1 MTSQSDRA
9 LAALIRS
16 TIPGTSIEWL
26 CREFPLGL
34 MPVRIHFSRI
44 AVLRGCQL
52 PARSP
57 SFRNMTVLATFACV
71 GENARV
77 ALGRVFVIL
86 GGVVR

>member
-1 MTSQSDRA
+1 M
-9 LAALIRS
+9 
-16 TIPGTSIEWL
+16 
-26 CREFPLGL
+26 
-34 MPVRIHFSRI
+34 RIHFSRI

-52 PARSP
+52 PARSL